1 MSFCCCQNKCTQYW
15 PNINDKLQAG
25 VITIRNVEEKMYAEN
40 TIRKFKIYHNEVR
53 SYFTELQSYAIINY
67 VLVGF
72 FVGWDIIFACL
83 YIFNTS
89 NSRFKILKKFMI

>member
-1 MSFCCCQNKCTQYW
+1 
-15 PNINDKLQAG
+15 
-25 VITIRNVEEKMYAEN
+25 MYAEN
-40 TIRKFKIYHNEVR
+40 IIRKFKIYHNEVR

-89 NSRFKILKKFMI
+89 NSRFKILKKIMI